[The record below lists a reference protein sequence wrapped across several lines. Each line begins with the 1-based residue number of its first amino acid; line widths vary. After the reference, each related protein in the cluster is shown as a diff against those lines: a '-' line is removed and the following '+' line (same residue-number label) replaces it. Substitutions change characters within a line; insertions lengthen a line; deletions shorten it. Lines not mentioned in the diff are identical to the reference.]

1 MLRLKRSVSSTV
13 WTLIRLKKILAADQ
27 IAEDVKRNK
36 AVDLIVESAVVE

>member
-1 MLRLKRSVSSTV
+1 MDADQV
-13 WTLIRLKKILAADQ
+13 KKILAADQ